1 MANKKTFN
9 SKNLTSQLET
19 LLPLGKADL
28 VVDILKIN
36 ELKGLL
42 PNILKTLKRKSDKKG
57 DFEQTKIYSKT
68 ELDQTL
74 LNQLEESLKVDTKNA
89 KIIIDQNMSA
99 GVKIKSGGQMIDA
112 TLETMLTE
120 SVEKLLKN

>member
-19 LLPLGKADL
+19 LLSLGKADL

>member
-19 LLPLGKADL
+19 LLSLGKADL

-74 LNQLEESLKVDTKNA
+74 LKQLEESLKVDTKNA